1 MKVLIVGYYTE
12 DTVSRIREVF
22 PREWEVT
29 AVQPGEEKDH
39 IQDTDILIPEHIKVD
54 EELLGR
60 AARLKLVQTGAGYDN
75 VDIEACTRY
84 GVRAANA
91 AGVNADAVAE
101 HTFAMILGYYKN
113 LPFLDTFMKQRRDE
127 KLLYYNGAELKGRTI
142 GIIGLGAI
150 GRRVAAYCNAMGIHV
165 LGYDPFVKECA
176 DYITLSSLEEL
187 LKTSDIITVHV
198 YLNEETRHMFSRETF
213 EKMKNTALLVN
224 TARGGI
230 VCQEDLIEALKTG
243 QIGGACLDVFEEE
256 PLPVES
262 ELRDLPN
269 VILTP
274 HTAGMP
280 EGLKFHK
287 TRYEFFRRNI
297 EAVME
302 GKEVES
308 KLN

>member
-75 VDIEACTRY
+75 VDIEACTRH

-230 VCQEDLIEALKTG
+230 VCQEDLIEALKMG

>member
-1 MKVLIVGYYTE
+1 M
-12 DTVSRIREVF
+12 
-22 PREWEVT
+22 
-29 AVQPGEEKDH
+29 
-39 IQDTDILIPEHIKVD
+39 
-54 EELLGR
+54 
-60 AARLKLVQTGAGYDN
+60 
-75 VDIEACTRY
+75 DIEACTRH
-84 GVRAANA
+84 GVKAANA

-256 PLPVES
+256 PLQPRVRVAQVRHDAVPQAVQSDVAGGAVGVGVEVPVVAFVDV
-262 ELRDLPN
+262 RRA
-269 VILTP
+269 VI
-274 HTAGMP
+274 
-280 EGLKFHK
+280 
-287 TRYEFFRRNI
+287 
-297 EAVME
+297 V
-302 GKEVES
+302 
-308 KLN
+308 

>member
-75 VDIEACTRY
+75 VDIEACTRH

>member
-1 MKVLIVGYYTE
+1 MKVLIVGYYIE
-12 DTVSRIREVF
+12 DTISRIREVF
-22 PREWEVT
+22 PGEWEVT

-60 AARLKLVQTGAGYDN
+60 AGRLKLVQTGAGYDN
-75 VDIEACTRY
+75 VDIEACTRH

-280 EGLKFHK
+280 DGLKFHK

>member
-75 VDIEACTRY
+75 VDIEACTRH

-269 VILTP
+269 VILMP

>member
-1 MKVLIVGYYTE
+1 MNKRCIVISILGLL
-12 DTVSRIREVF
+12 VSFLAISQRSEMR
-22 PREWEVT
+22 RN
-29 AVQPGEEKDH
+29 K
-39 IQDTDILIPEHIKVD
+39 DILEGVKYNESIF
-54 EELLGR
+54 
-60 AARLKLVQTGAGYDN
+60 LVSNYS
-75 VDIEACTRY
+75 VE
-84 GVRAANA
+84 
-91 AGVNADAVAE
+91 
-101 HTFAMILGYYKN
+101 
-113 LPFLDTFMKQRRDE
+113 
-127 KLLYYNGAELKGRTI
+127 RT
-142 GIIGLGAI
+142 A
-150 GRRVAAYCNAMGIHV
+150 HV
-165 LGYDPFVKECA
+165 KSA
-176 DYITLSSLEEL
+176 SLEEL
-187 LKTSDIITVHV
+187 LKASDIITVHV

-243 QIGGACLDVFEEE
+243 QISGACLDVFEEE

-280 EGLKFHK
+280 DGLKFHK

>member
-60 AARLKLVQTGAGYDN
+60 AGRLKLVQTGAGYDN
-75 VDIEACTRY
+75 VDIEACTRH
-84 GVRAANA
+84 GVKAANA

-243 QIGGACLDVFEEE
+243 QIGGAYLDVFEEE

-280 EGLKFHK
+280 DGLKFHK

>member
-1 MKVLIVGYYTE
+1 MK
-12 DTVSRIREVF
+12 
-22 PREWEVT
+22 
-29 AVQPGEEKDH
+29 
-39 IQDTDILIPEHIKVD
+39 
-54 EELLGR
+54 
-60 AARLKLVQTGAGYDN
+60 
-75 VDIEACTRY
+75 
-84 GVRAANA
+84 AANA

>member
-12 DTVSRIREVF
+12 DTISRIREVF
-22 PREWEVT
+22 PGEWEVT

-60 AARLKLVQTGAGYDN
+60 AGRLKLVQTGAGYDN
-75 VDIEACTRY
+75 VDIEACTRH

-280 EGLKFHK
+280 DGLKFHK

>member
-75 VDIEACTRY
+75 VDIEACTRH

-91 AGVNADAVAE
+91 AGGNADAGAE
-101 HTFAMILGYYKN
+101 HTFAMILGDYKN

>member
-22 PREWEVT
+22 PGEWEVT
-29 AVQPGEEKDH
+29 AVRPGKEKDH

-75 VDIEACTRY
+75 VDIEACTRH

-280 EGLKFHK
+280 DGLKFHK

>member
-1 MKVLIVGYYTE
+1 M
-12 DTVSRIREVF
+12 
-22 PREWEVT
+22 
-29 AVQPGEEKDH
+29 
-39 IQDTDILIPEHIKVD
+39 
-54 EELLGR
+54 
-60 AARLKLVQTGAGYDN
+60 
-75 VDIEACTRY
+75 
-84 GVRAANA
+84 
-91 AGVNADAVAE
+91 
-101 HTFAMILGYYKN
+101 
-113 LPFLDTFMKQRRDE
+113 
-127 KLLYYNGAELKGRTI
+127 
-142 GIIGLGAI
+142 
-150 GRRVAAYCNAMGIHV
+150 AAYCNAMGIHV

>member
-75 VDIEACTRY
+75 VDIEACTRH

-142 GIIGLGAI
+142 GIIGIGAI

>member
-29 AVQPGEEKDH
+29 TVQPGEEKDH

-75 VDIEACTRY
+75 VDIEACTRH

>member
-75 VDIEACTRY
+75 VDIEACTRH

-198 YLNEETRHMFSRETF
+198 YLNEETRHMFFRETF

>member
-12 DTVSRIREVF
+12 DTVSRIRDVF
-22 PREWEVT
+22 PRDWEVT

-75 VDIEACTRY
+75 VDIEACTRH

>member
-29 AVQPGEEKDH
+29 AVRPGEEKDH
-39 IQDTDILIPEHIKVD
+39 IQNADILIPEHIKVD

-75 VDIEACTRY
+75 VDIEACTRH
-84 GVRAANA
+84 GVKAANA

-187 LKTSDIITVHV
+187 LKASDIITVHV

-243 QIGGACLDVFEEE
+243 QISGACLDVFEEE

-280 EGLKFHK
+280 DGLKFHK